1 MDRSKDVRLPT
12 TPRQWHVRVWSLSW
26 PMILANLAIPLV
38 SAVDIAVMGR
48 LPDARYLGA
57 VALGGAVMNALYWMA
72 GFLRMSATGLTAQA
86 LGARDRGEL
95 GAVAMRGVAAAL
107 VLGVLVVLGQGPLLR
122 LALWLFQASP
132 EVEVLAGGY
141 LGIRFWGAPALLLYL
156 VALGVLF
163 GLQRMRAA
171 LVISLVLNL
180 TNAGLDLLFVVGF
193 GWGVNGVAAGTVISE
208 WLAAATGLI
217 AANRALAQQGRQWPD
232 APRMF
237 NLGRLTQLFNISANL
252 VVRTFMVQLPFFL
265 VPALGAF
272 LGDVVLAANAVL
284 LLFLHVTAYG
294 LDGFAHAAE
303 TLAGYAY
310 GKRDAKA
317 LRLASGYSAVWAGL
331 LACLFGACY
340 WFLGEWLIGLAT
352 VLPEVY
358 TVAAAYLPWIAAL
371 PLACVWAFML
381 DGIFIGATR
390 TAEMRNAMFIATAV
404 YLLTLWLSFRPLGN
418 HGVWLSMLTF
428 MAARSVA
435 LGLMYPGLERLAG
448 SSVVNSSGKAP

>member
-1 MDRSKDVRLPT
+1 MDRSKDIRLPT

-38 SAVDIAVMGR
+38 SAVDTAVMGR

-57 VALGGAVMNALYWMA
+57 VAVGGAVMNALYWMA

-86 LGARDRGEL
+86 LGAGDRREL
-95 GAVAMRGVAAAL
+95 GAVALRGAAAAVALGLLL
-107 VLGVLVVLGQGPLLR
+107 VIGQGPLLG
-122 LALWLFQASP
+122 LALWLFPASH
-132 EVEVLAGGY
+132 EVEVLAAGY
-141 LGIRFWGAPALLLYL
+141 LGIRIWGAPALLLYL

-171 LVISLVLNL
+171 LAISLVLNL
-180 TNAGLDLLFVVGF
+180 TNASLDLLFVVGF

-208 WLAAATGLI
+208 WLAAAMGLV
-217 AANRALAQQGRQWPD
+217 AANRALVQRGRQWPGVHR
-232 APRMF
+232 AF
-237 NLGRLTQLFNISANL
+237 NRGRLKQLFNISANL

-265 VPALGAF
+265 VPALGAS
-272 LGDVVLAANAVL
+272 LGNLVLAANAVL
-284 LLFLHVTAYG
+284 LLFLQFTAYG

-310 GKRDAKA
+310 GKRDPKG
-317 LRLASGYSAVWAGL
+317 LRQASGYSAAWAGL
-331 LACLFGACY
+331 FACLFSVGY
-340 WFLGEWLIGLAT
+340 WFLGEWLVGLAT
-352 VLPEVY
+352 VLPDVR
-358 TVAAAYLPWIAAL
+358 TAAASYLPWMAAL

-390 TAEMRNAMFIATAV
+390 TAEMRNAMFIATAA
-404 YLLTLWLSFRPLGN
+404 YLLTLWLSFAPLGN

-428 MAARSVA
+428 MAARSAA
-435 LGLMYPGLERLAG
+435 LGFMYPGLERLAG
-448 SSVVNSSGKAP
+448 GSIPDSAGKAP